1 MPIHFCVLMGRLR
14 RNYESSSKKKE
25 KEKKRKTCSLARSLY
40 SGGCNNY
47 REKSYRHL
55 IMKKRKSSIKK
66 LNRIGLRSS
75 VSIYKTEFS
84 EYKKMRFH
92 NIYKIANIIAKHFK
106 RLKPFKF

>member
-1 MPIHFCVLMGRLR
+1 MEELVMSHHFRLR
-14 RNYESSSKKKE
+14 KKK
-25 KEKKRKTCSLARSLY
+25 KKRKTCSLARSLY

-75 VSIYKTEFS
+75 VSVYKTELS
-84 EYKKMRFH
+84 EHKKMQFY
-92 NIYKIANIIAKHFK
+92 NIDKIANNFSTY
-106 RLKPFKF
+106 

>member
-1 MPIHFCVLMGRLR
+1 MPIHLCVVMGRLR

-40 SGGCNNY
+40 SGGFNNY

-66 LNRIGLRSS
+66 LNRIDLRSS
-75 VSIYKTEFS
+75 VGIYKTEFS

-92 NIYKIANIIAKHFK
+92 NIDKIANNIVKHFK

>member
-1 MPIHFCVLMGRLR
+1 MPIHLCVVMGRLR
-14 RNYESSSKKKE
+14 RNYESSLRKMK
-25 KEKKRKTCSLARSLY
+25 KKRKTCSLARSLY

-84 EYKKMRFH
+84 GYKKMRFY
-92 NIYKIANIIAKHFK
+92 NIDKIANNLSNIS
-106 RLKPFKF
+106 RD

>member
-1 MPIHFCVLMGRLR
+1 MPIHLCVVIVRLR

-40 SGGCNNY
+40 SGDCNNY

-75 VSIYKTEFS
+75 VSVYKTELS
-84 EYKKMRFH
+84 EHKKMQFY
-92 NIYKIANIIAKHFK
+92 NIDKIANNFSTY
-106 RLKPFKF
+106 